1 MSHAEPL
8 TRIHQL
14 LARQAGSQPDA
25 ICLYEEGGGI
35 LTYAQLWQRARD
47 AADWLAA
54 AGVRPGHRVLMVGEN
69 CAAMIATLF
78 GCGIIGAWPVGVNA
92 RLSAR
97 EIAAISAHAQPEV
110 TLYTSGISAAAAAH
124 AEAAAAQPAEAAA
137 WGAGVHARRADAP
150 TLPETGA
157 PAAEVATVIYTSGTT
172 GAPKGVMV
180 PHRGLLHF
188 AGVSAASRRLTPRD
202 IGYAALPLSHI
213 FGIATVLM
221 ATLHAGASLV
231 LRSRFDPED
240 AFKALA
246 HPGVSILQGVPTMF
260 NRMLAAAPPR
270 AELRA
275 PALRYLY
282 TGGAALD
289 PTLKRD
295 AERYFGI
302 AMHHGY
308 GITEYAGSMFI
319 TDIDAPPADCS
330 AGYAVDGV
338 QLRIGRPD
346 ADAPRPGEHGDI
358 LIRGPGVMLGYYR
371 DPAQTAQA
379 LLPGGWLNTGDIGYL
394 DDRGALY
401 IAGRSKDLI
410 IRSGFNVY
418 PIEVEAVINAFPG
431 VRLSAVVGR
440 PTEDHNEEV
449 IAFVEP
455 LAGARLDT
463 HLLML
468 HLRAQLAPYKRPAQ
482 IHCIDTIPTTVS
494 GKILKQPLKERLA

>member
-1 MSHAEPL
+1 
-8 TRIHQL
+8 
-14 LARQAGSQPDA
+14 
-25 ICLYEEGGGI
+25 
-35 LTYAQLWQRARD
+35 
-47 AADWLAA
+47 
-54 AGVRPGHRVLMVGEN
+54 
-69 CAAMIATLF
+69 
-78 GCGIIGAWPVGVNA
+78 VGVNA

-97 EIAAISAHAQPEV
+97 EVDNIRQHAQPELL
-110 TLYTSGISAAAAAH
+110 LYTTDVSSAAAAH
-124 AEAAAAQPAEAAA
+124 AVAAGAQDADPAVWGPGVQAARAATPTQAEA
-137 WGAGVHARRADAP
+137 GE
-150 TLPETGA
+150 L
-157 PAAEVATVIYTSGTT
+157 AAEVATVIYTSGTT

-188 AGVSAASRRLTPRD
+188 ARVSAASRRLTPHD
-202 IGYAALPLSHI
+202 IGYAALPMSHI

-221 ATLHAGASLV
+221 ATVHAGASLV
-231 LRSRFDPED
+231 LRSRFDAED

-260 NRMLAAAPPR
+260 SRMMAVAPPR
-270 AELRA
+270 ADLRA

-295 AERYFGI
+295 AERYFGVP
-302 AMHHGY
+302 MHHGY

-319 TDIDAPPADCS
+319 TRIDAPRADCS
-330 AGYAVDGV
+330 AGYAVEGV
-338 QLRIGRPD
+338 EMRIGSPD
-346 ADAPRPGEHGDI
+346 SGTPAPGERGDI

-371 DPAQTAQA
+371 SPEQTSQA
-379 LLPGGWLNTGDIGYL
+379 LLPGGWLNTGDIGFV
-394 DDRGALY
+394 DDSGALF

-418 PIEVEAVINAFPG
+418 PIEVESVINAFPG

-440 PTEDHNEEV
+440 NTADQNEEV

-455 LAGARLDT
+455 LPGATIDT
-463 HLLML
+463 NLLML
-468 HLRAQLAPYKRPAQ
+468 HLRAQLAPYKRPAR
-482 IHCIDTIPTTVS
+482 IIPIETIPTTVS